1 LIVMMRR
8 IVVFVIFAAVLA
20 GCESRNNISV
30 SGTIEKP
37 LGNSIKLWMVDLSTV
52 KLIDSA
58 KINAKG
64 NFRLK
69 FKGEGP
75 EFYQVGYSQADFV
88 TLLIFPDDKI
98 HLNFSDT
105 TLQFNYTIEGS
116 DESDK
121 IRQQNLRLAY
131 TLKQLDSL
139 QVVMDSQLS
148 DPGLTTE
155 SGKTEKVIYDIVMA
169 QRNFSIDFILNNLS
183 SLSSIN
189 AIYQKFNPDT
199 YVLYDQR
206 DLQIMKLLT
215 DTLSLKYP
223 ESRQVK
229 AMVED
234 FGREMNNLR
243 FKQIQEMAE
252 QIEPEDINPDLKTI
266 DGKKVS
272 LSSLKGKYVLLTFWL
287 TESKECMNSNLQMKE
302 LYKRYRSKGLEI
314 YQINLDQDTNK
325 WKAAVRFDEL
335 PWISVREEDPFN
347 PRYALIYNV
356 QSLPTNYLYDPKG
369 EIIGNNLHGR
379 TLAIKLEQIFGF

>member
-1 LIVMMRR
+1 MIRR
-8 IVVFVIFAAVLA
+8 IVVFLIFTAILA

-30 SGTIEKP
+30 SGTIEDP
-37 LGNSIKLWMVDLSTV
+37 RGTSIKLWMVDLNAV

-58 KINAKG
+58 KINSKG

-69 FKGEGP
+69 LKGEGP
-75 EFYQVGYSQADFV
+75 EFYQVGYSQSDFV

-105 TLQFNYTIEGS
+105 ILQFNYTIKGS
-116 DESDK
+116 DESEK

-139 QVVMDSQLS
+139 EVIMEAELS
-148 DPGLTTE
+148 DQGSITE
-155 SGKTEKVIYDIVMA
+155 PGKTEKEIYDIVMA
-169 QRNFSIDFILNNLS
+169 QRNFSIDFILNNLN

-206 DLQIMKLLT
+206 DLQILKLLT
-215 DTLSLKYP
+215 DTLSVKYP

-234 FGREMNNLR
+234 FAREMNNLR
-243 FKQIQEMAE
+243 FKQLQAMAE
-252 QIEPEDINPDLKTI
+252 QIEPEDVNPDLKTVE
-266 DGKKVS
+266 GKKVS
-272 LSSLKGKYVLLTFWL
+272 LSSLKGKYVLLTFWASS
-287 TESKECMNSNLQMKE
+287 SKECVSSNLQMKE
-302 LYKRYRSKGLEI
+302 LYQRYRNKGFEI
-314 YQINLDQDTNK
+314 YQINLDQDTNR
-325 WKAAVRFDEL
+325 WKAAVRYDEL
-335 PWISVREEDPFN
+335 PWISVREEDPEN
-347 PRYALIYNV
+347 PRYAVIYNV
-356 QSLPTNYLYDPKG
+356 KSLPTNYLYDRKG

>member
-1 LIVMMRR
+1 MLRR
-8 IVVFVIFAAVLA
+8 IVVFVIFAAALA

-30 SGTIEKP
+30 SGKIENP
-37 LGNSIKLWMVDLSTV
+37 QGTSIKLWMVDLNAV

-58 KINAKG
+58 KINSKG

-69 FKGEGP
+69 LKGTGP

-105 TLQFNYTIEGS
+105 ILQFDYTIKGS
-116 DESDK
+116 DESEK
-121 IRQQNLRLAY
+121 IRQQNLHLAY

-139 QVVMDSQLS
+139 QVIMEAEIS
-148 DPGLTTE
+148 DQGSIAEP
-155 SGKTEKVIYDIVMA
+155 GKTEKEIYDIVMA
-169 QRNFSIDFILNNLS
+169 QRNFSIDFILNNLN

-215 DTLSLKYP
+215 DTLSVKYP

-234 FGREMNNLR
+234 FAREMNNLR
-243 FKQIQEMAE
+243 FKQLQAMAD
-252 QIEPEDINPDLKTI
+252 QIEPEDINPDLKTVE
-266 DGKKVS
+266 GKKVS
-272 LSSLKGKYVLLTFWL
+272 LSSLKGKYVLLTFWVSS
-287 TESKECMNSNLQMKE
+287 SKECVSSNLQMKE
-302 LYKRYRSKGLEI
+302 LYQRYRSKGFEI
-314 YQINLDQDTNK
+314 YQINLDQDTNR
-325 WKAAVRFDEL
+325 WKAAVRYDEL
-335 PWISVREEDPFN
+335 PWISVREEDPDN

-356 QSLPTNYLYDPKG
+356 KSLPTNYLYDPKG
-369 EIIGNNLHGR
+369 EIIANNIHGR

>member
-1 LIVMMRR
+1 MMRR
-8 IVVFVIFAAVLA
+8 IVVFVIFAAALA

-30 SGTIEKP
+30 SGTIENP
-37 LGNSIKLWMVDLSTV
+37 RGSSIKLWLVDINTV
-52 KLIDSA
+52 SLIDSA

-69 FKGEGP
+69 LKGERP

-88 TLLIFPDDKI
+88 TLLIFPEDKI

-105 TLQFNYTIEGS
+105 TLQFNYAIEGS
-116 DESDK
+116 DESEK

-131 TLKQLDSL
+131 TLKLLDSL
-139 QVVMDSQLS
+139 QVVMDAELA
-148 DPGLTTE
+148 DPGLITE
-155 SGKTEKVIYDIVMA
+155 PGKTEKVIYDIVMA

-252 QIEPEDINPDLKTI
+252 QIEPEDINPDLKNI
-266 DGKKVS
+266 EGKNVS
-272 LSSLKGKYVLLTFWL
+272 LSSLRGKYVLLTFWL
-287 TESKECMNSNLQMKE
+287 AGSEECLTSNNQMKE
-302 LYKRYRSKGLEI
+302 LYKRYHSKGLEI
-314 YQINLDQDTNK
+314 YQINLDPDINR
-325 WKAAVRFDEL
+325 WKEAVRFDEL
-335 PWISVREEDPFN
+335 PWINVREEDPYN

-356 QSLPTNYLYDPKG
+356 QSVPTNYLYDPKG
-369 EIIGNNLHGR
+369 EIIANNIHGR